1 MLSKLLLAAS
11 TLALA
16 AGAEAQVFNRIASYP
31 VSENTGADADTETSP
46 EIIAATEDGM
56 TLVYSDSPLGVIGMI
71 DISDPAAPKG
81 KGVVEMDGEPTA
93 VSVIGSIAF
102 AGVNTSESYTDPS
115 GKMVSIDTATG
126 EITGECTLAGQ
137 PDSTAPAKDGSF
149 VVIAIENERDEDLG
163 DGGLPQMPAG
173 AVQIVPV
180 TDGAMDCDAIIT
192 ADVTGLADIAP
203 EDPEPEFVD
212 VNDAGQ
218 IAVTLQENN
227 HIVILNADGSIAN
240 HFSAGSVD
248 LEGIDTQE
256 EGALVFTDSQPGRL
270 REPDAVQ
277 WLDDDRLVIANEGD
291 WNGGARGFTIFNKDG
306 TELYENYT
314 GIEYEAVMA
323 GHYPEDRSGNKG
335 VEPEGMEVGVFG
347 DDTYI
352 FLLLERASLVGVY
365 RDTGGDPEF
374 IQLLPSGIGPEGAYA
389 IPSRNLLVTANE
401 ADLGPD
407 GGVRAHVMLYELGD
421 GPAAYP
427 QIKSTMDDEG
437 RPIGWGALSGLAAD
451 PATAGTLYAVSD
463 SFYGMQPAIF
473 TIDATQ
479 TPALITDK
487 LVLTREGVPA
497 QGLDLEGVFAN
508 DDGTFYVASEGRLD
522 RGVLHAIYH
531 VGVDGEIEET
541 IPFPKEIMAVE
552 RRWAAEGV
560 TRIGDVLWVAIQRG
574 FDDDPAN
581 QVKLLSYDLE
591 SKEWGGVAYPTEAV
605 ESGWVGLSDITF
617 AGGDVVY
624 IIERD
629 NQIGAN
635 AAIKRLYSVPLA
647 DLEPVALTEDL
658 PLVTKTM
665 VYDFIPDLQ
674 ALNGFVV
681 DKIEGFTID
690 ADGNAFAATDND
702 GVDDSSGETL
712 FFKVEM
718 DM

>member
-1 MLSKLLLAAS
+1 MLCRLLLAAS

-31 VSENTGADADTETSP
+31 VSENSGADMDTETSP
-46 EIIAATEDGM
+46 EIISVTEDGM
-56 TLVYSDSPLGVIGMI
+56 TLVYSDSPLGVIGMV
-71 DISDPAAPKG
+71 DITDPSAPVG
-81 KGVVEMDGEPTA
+81 KGTVEMDGEPTA
-93 VSVIGSIAF
+93 VSVIGTIAF
-102 AGVNTSESYTDPS
+102 AGVNTSESYTNPS

-126 EITGECTLAGQ
+126 EITGECVLFGQ

-149 VVIAIENERDEDLG
+149 VAIAIENERDEDAG

-173 AVQIVPV
+173 ALQIVPV
-180 TDGAMDCDAIIT
+180 ADGAMDCDGIIT
-192 ADVTGLADIAP
+192 VEMTGLADIAP

-212 VNDAGQ
+212 TNSLGQ

-227 HIVILNADGSIAN
+227 HIVIVNPDGTIAN
-240 HFSAGSVD
+240 DFSAGAVD
-248 LEGIDTQE
+248 LKNIDTKE
-256 EGALVFTDSQPGRL
+256 EGALVFTDSQDGRL

-277 WLDDDRLVIANEGD
+277 WLDDDRIVIANEGD
-291 WNGGARGFTIFNKDG
+291 WNGGSRGFTIFNKDG
-306 TELYENYT
+306 TELYENGT
-314 GIEYEAVMA
+314 GIEYEAIMA

-335 VEPEGMEVGVFG
+335 VEPEGMEVGFFG

-352 FLLLERASLVGVY
+352 FLLLERANLVGVY
-365 RDTGGDPEF
+365 KDTGGDPEF
-374 IQLLPSGIGPEGAYA
+374 VQLLPSGIGPEGAYA
-389 IPSRNLLVTANE
+389 IPSRNLVVTANE

-407 GGVRAHVMLYELGD
+407 GGIRAHVMIYELGD

-427 QIKSTMDDEG
+427 QIKSTMDGDV
-437 RPIGWGALSGLAAD
+437 PIGWGALSGLAAD
-451 PATAGTLYAVSD
+451 ATEDGKLYAISD
-463 SFYGMQPAIF
+463 SYYGMQPAIF

-487 LVLTREGVPA
+487 LVITREGVPA
-497 QGLDLEGVFAN
+497 QGIDLEGVFAN
-508 DDGTFYVASEGRLD
+508 EDGTFYVASEGRLD
-522 RGVLHAIYH
+522 RGILHAIYH
-531 VGVDGEIEET
+531 VADDGEIEET

-560 TRIGDVLWVAIQRG
+560 TRIGDTLWVAIQRG
-574 FDDDPAN
+574 FDDDPEN

-591 SKEWGGVAYPTEAV
+591 SKEWGGVAYPTEPV
-605 ESGWVGLSDITF
+605 ESGWVGLSDITY
-617 AGGDVVY
+617 AGGDVIY

-629 NQIGAN
+629 NQIGGN
-635 AAIKRLYSVPLA
+635 AKLKALYSVPLS
-647 DLEPVALTEDL
+647 DLEPVALTEEL
-658 PLVTKTM
+658 PLVSKTL
-665 VYDFIPDLQ
+665 VHDFIPDLQ

-690 ADGNAFAATDND
+690 VEGHAFAATDND

-712 FFKVEM
+712 FFKVDM